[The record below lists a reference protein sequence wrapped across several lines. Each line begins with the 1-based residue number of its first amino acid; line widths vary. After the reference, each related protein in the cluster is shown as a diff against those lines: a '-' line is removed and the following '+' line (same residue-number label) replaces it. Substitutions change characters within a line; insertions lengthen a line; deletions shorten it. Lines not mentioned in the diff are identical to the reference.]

1 MKSNNPEASLKK
13 NPSHSDPAP
22 EGTRGS
28 KSNGEAATLR
38 SGNLPKPEAVRDAKP
53 QDGAAVK
60 CAEKQNTSDGG
71 DYSKKRNVIPNKS
84 DQSLVVTAVAKV
96 KE

>member
-13 NPSHSDPAP
+13 NPSHSDPAS

-28 KSNGEAATLR
+28 KSNGTTATLR
-38 SGNLPKPEAVRDAKP
+38 SGSLPKPEAVRDAKP
-53 QDGAAVK
+53 EAGVAVRL
-60 CAEKQNTSDGG
+60 AQKQNTNDGKEWPKG
-71 DYSKKRNVIPNKS
+71 RNVVPNHS
-84 DQSLVVTAVAKV
+84 DESLIVTSIAKI

>member
-13 NPSHSDPAP
+13 SPSHSDPAP

-28 KSNGEAATLR
+28 KSNDETATLR
-38 SGNLPKPEAVRDAKP
+38 SGNRPKPEAVRSAQP
-53 QDGAAVK
+53 TPGVAVK
-60 CAEKQNTSDGG
+60 CAQRQNTSDQGEWP
-71 DYSKKRNVIPNKS
+71 KHRNVVVNKS
-84 DQSLVVTAVAKV
+84 DESLIVTSIAKI